1 LALTGSPIDSACSSD
16 PGNSKAHPCRLVAL
30 AAMRHRRE
38 IGRIGLGENTI
49 VGNETKKIV
58 VAPFPEGYDAAERDE
73 PASGDRSFGES
84 AGSREAVQHAAYSCC
99 SGFSHHRT
107 RVVFSVAR
115 VDDHRLRQL
124 ARQCQLCRESAP
136 LLDPRRIVV
145 VIVEAAFTDSYASG
159 NERAQIGDSLHRI
172 ESRCVVGMNAGRIVH
187 VRRIT
192 GGERRRVTR
201 RGEDVGFP
209 ATGADADYGAGPC
222 HAGPVDYLVAVAGER
237 RVGEVRV
244 AVDEVW
250 NAVVLR
256 GHLRSIQRSTGLAT

>member
-1 LALTGSPIDSACSSD
+1 
-16 PGNSKAHPCRLVAL
+16 
-30 AAMRHRRE
+30 MRHRRE
-38 IGRIGLGENTI
+38 IGRIGFGENTV

-58 VAPFPEGYDAAERDE
+58 VAPLPEGYDAAEGDE

-84 AGSREAVQHAAYSCC
+84 AGSREAVQHAAYSSC

-115 VDDHRLRQL
+115 VDDHRLPQL

-136 LLDPRRIVV
+136 LLEPRRIVV
-145 VIVEAAFTDSYASG
+145 VIIEAAFADGHRSG
-159 NERAQIGDSLHRI
+159 SNERAQIIGSLHRV
-172 ESRCVVGMNAGRIVH
+172 ESRCVVGMHAGRIVH

-201 RGEDVGFP
+201 RGKDVGLP
-209 ATGADADYGAGPC
+209 ASGADADYGTGSGD
-222 HAGPVDYLVAVAGER
+222 AGPVDYLVAVAGEC
-237 RVGEVRV
+237 RVCEVRV